1 MFEHLP
7 KITKEVAERLMAKD
21 VPEFSNLCKNNPKKA
36 KEEVKSALQEISKEG
51 NPYLA
56 KAIEAGVSGTLGLIE
71 DRFKP
76 KELEIIRVLSL
87 KGYLLVCEALEA
99 AAWTKEMEK
108 EV

>member
-7 KITKEVAERLMAKD
+7 KIAKEVAERLMAKD
-21 VPEFSNLCKNNPKKA
+21 VPEFSNLCKNNSKKA
-36 KEEVKSALQEISKEG
+36 KEEVESALREISKEG

-56 KAIEAGVSGTLGLIE
+56 KAIEAGVSGILGLIE
-71 DRFKP
+71 SRFKP

-99 AAWTKEMEK
+99 AA
-108 EV
+108 